1 MWKFTDT
8 HFHSLHMQERGIDVH
23 ELFSQLF
30 SDGFP
35 GGIDVGTHYEDIPQR
50 KQLLGAYRGII
61 LSGGIHPGAVSRES
75 TDQLLAGLRFVEDAA
90 CRGDI
95 RFIGEC
101 GIDLYRS
108 PETREKQELLFARQ
122 LELSRMV
129 KLPVIIHTR
138 DAEDAVRKVLLKH
151 PPESGGIMH
160 CFSGDKQ
167 FALEMQDMG
176 LHISFAGNITYRKN
190 DSLREALKHTAMDKL
205 LFETDSPFLAPE
217 PKRGRV
223 NHPGHIRYTY
233 AAAAEILQT
242 SPQALAARCSE
253 SFRTL
258 ARVLP

>member
-1 MWKFTDT
+1 MFKFTDT

-23 ELFSQLF
+23 ELFSRLF
-30 SDGFP
+30 SEGFS
-35 GGIDVGTHYEDIPQR
+35 GGIDAGTHYEDIPRR

-61 LSGGIHPGAVSRES
+61 LSGGIHPGAVSREPLE
-75 TDQLLAGLRFVEDAA
+75 QLLAGLCFVEDAA
-90 CRGDI
+90 RRGDI

-108 PETREKQELLFARQ
+108 PETRENQELIFARQ
-122 LELSRMV
+122 LELSAKL

-138 DAEDAVRKVLLKH
+138 DAEDAVRRVLHQH
-151 PPESGGIMH
+151 PPAYGGIMH
-160 CFSGDKQ
+160 CFSGDRQ
-167 FALEMQDMG
+167 FALEMQEMG

-190 DSLREALKHTAMDKL
+190 ASLREALKHTALDKL

-242 SPQALAARCSE
+242 TQEELAARCSE
-253 SFRTL
+253 SFRIL
-258 ARVLP
+258 AGVLP